1 VSSVFFF
8 PFHVLGIRI
17 RLSSASE
24 CRWSDVFP
32 LVISKAVTSLEEKVD
47 YKQYKC
53 SMRDNRTASFGL
65 MLTEQANGALMTLT
79 VAPQL
84 EVFNYLPCDIQY
96 KAAGMKEDIT
106 IVSGGNASAIFYQPD
121 NKDQSS
127 IHFFRLGYYTAS
139 IPLKFPKKNHSFED
153 NLEFYSSDRSK
164 ALGLRIKLVSTPQG
178 LHHVI
183 IYSTF
188 LVVDRTGLC
197 AVFSNVSSSGKDS
210 KSAIDWNRRTF
221 LDQKQEYDPI
231 NVHIPETLDNESW
244 IMGKNGFTLFSPST
258 RKFNVSFLSNNG
270 SVAVIPDIDV
280 ESVNAGKSN
289 LDAPDEKG
297 NRFYYISLKASPY
310 PLAADLTSVL
320 TVMPTFHIVNY
331 MKTDLFVY
339 QQDVSIKEASNAVKI
354 AGKATAPYHGIGMAK
369 RETSLYFKT
378 AETEWSVGKITT
390 FFFLLTFG

>member
-1 VSSVFFF
+1 
-8 PFHVLGIRI
+8 
-17 RLSSASE
+17 
-24 CRWSDVFP
+24 
-32 LVISKAVTSLEEKVD
+32 VTSLEERVD
-47 YKQYKC
+47 YKHYQC
-53 SMRDNRTASFGL
+53 SMRDNRIASFGL

-106 IVSGGNASAIFYQPD
+106 IVSGGNASAIFFQPD
-121 NKDQSS
+121 NKDHS
-127 IHFFRLGYYTAS
+127 IHFFRLGYYNAS
-139 IPLKFPKKNHSFED
+139 IPLKFPKKNHSHEE
-153 NLEFYSSDRSK
+153 NLDFYSSDRSK
-164 ALGLRIKLVSTPQG
+164 ALGLRIKLVATPQG

-197 AVFSNVSSSGKDS
+197 AVFTNVSSSGKDS
-210 KSAIDWNRRTF
+210 KSTIDWNRRTF

-258 RKFNVSFLSNNG
+258 KKFNVSFLSNNG

-297 NRFYYISLKASPY
+297 KRFYYISLKASPY

-339 QQDVSIKEASNAVKI
+339 QQDVSIQESSNAVKI

-378 AETEWSVGKITT
+378 AESEWSIGKT
-390 FFFLLTFG
+390 